1 MKKIITLEYLILI
14 VMKLDKQC
22 KKEIAIKF

>member
-14 VMKLDKQC
+14 VMKLDKQY